1 MSLRTSITWLT
12 YSADYIIIMLLV
24 KCETEE
30 RIIVCIC
37 IHLSRHNICTTS
49 QESSTLNKVKLED
62 NHFHSEL
69 FQFLFVFHCSAQC
82 SLQIARHVNGHLM
95 DCLHT

>member
-1 MSLRTSITWLT
+1 MVNILCRLHHNNASRKVRDRGTN
-12 YSADYIIIMLLV
+12 Y
-24 KCETEE
+24 
-30 RIIVCIC
+30 CIC
-37 IHLSRHNICTTS
+37 IHLSGHNICTTS